1 LITEHVERLKPFLG
15 TREEAEHL
23 ANLDADQFFIRK
35 IKFYLGD
42 PEPNK
47 ITSLEIVV
55 EFEDE
60 DVYFLQCDKDITE
73 TQCFIAYAEINREL
87 FWLTIDSPLRRNYF
101 KAINNTVVPKYV
113 VGYTAYTKLRFWG
126 FHWFEGLSLPKLM
139 CTDDPEIPKDYV
151 GLVFPRSSIRKYDL
165 ELTNSVGVIDSGY
178 RGEIQ
183 LTFNKVNSKTTIY
196 NVGDRIGQI
205 MIIPYPKINFV
216 ESDELTITER
226 GEGGFGSSG
235 S

>member
-1 LITEHVERLKPFLG
+1 MDKNNIDDYVNRLREIENSLESDDVDFSLISDLNKVLLAIDNDIQNNAMNINTSLKIRLKKLNPTAG
-15 TREEAEHL
+15 TPSYSKDG
-23 ANLDADQFFIRK
+23 DAGMDLTATTIISHTTDQVTYGTGI
-35 IKFYLGD
+35 
-42 PEPNK
+42 
-47 ITSLEIVV
+47 SL
-55 EFEDE
+55 
-60 DVYFLQCDKDITE
+60 
-73 TQCFIAYAEINREL
+73 
-87 FWLTIDSPLRRNYF
+87 
-101 KAINNTVVPKYV
+101 
-113 VGYTAYTKLRFWG
+113 
-126 FHWFEGLSLPKLM
+126 
-139 CTDDPEIPKDYV
+139 EIPKDYV

-183 LTFNKVNSKTTIY
+183 LTFNKVNNKTTIY
-196 NVGDRIGQI
+196 NVGDRVGQI